1 MVMNVR
7 KVALWLGVLVVV
19 FFAWHVAQIQ
29 PQDDVV
35 ALSDFLRSVDAG
47 EVEWVRIDLLDKG
60 PGAAFRVNMADG
72 RRVRVDGFYSDA
84 VLSAL
89 RRAEVRF
96 WVRTNHTPTWANLLI
111 SWAPFLLLIAFWVFF
126 MAKVKSGGTGIENA
140 RRAVVSRPDKDGP
153 PMAAAPLSGGA
164 AAALAELRTLV
175 SSNPPAAVLLA
186 GPSGSGKTHLLR
198 ALATDPASPCLL
210 ANGASFAEIFLGIAA
225 ARVRDLFAEGR
236 KQGVAFIAIDGIDD
250 ICRVRTLDSRGDRDE
265 RTQAMLQ
272 LATCL
277 DELGAPEAKTTRS
290 WLRRKNRPGPR
301 LGFVGITSRADLID
315 PAILQ
320 RFSRVV
326 ALGSPD
332 PAERA
337 SILTSLLPAGVA
349 DGLDLQAVVSRTEGW
364 TRGDLR
370 SCVDDAVRV
379 AGKRDPSAQDLDS
392 ALAAREQVRA
402 LLRANSA

>member
-1 MVMNVR
+1 
-7 KVALWLGVLVVV
+7 
-19 FFAWHVAQIQ
+19 
-29 PQDDVV
+29 
-35 ALSDFLRSVDAG
+35 
-47 EVEWVRIDLLDKG
+47 VEWVRIDLLDKG

-84 VLSAL
+84 VVSAL

-96 WVRTNHTPTWANLLI
+96 WVRTNQTPTWANLLI
-111 SWAPFLLLIAFWVFF
+111 SWAPFLLLIGFWVFF

-140 RRAVVSRPDKDGP
+140 RRAVVLRPDKDWP
-153 PMAAAPLSGGA
+153 RTAAPLSGSA

-236 KQGVAFIAIDGIDD
+236 KQAVAFIAIDGIDD
-250 ICRVRTLDSRGDRDE
+250 ICHVRTFDSRGDRDE

-277 DELGAPEAKTTRS
+277 DELGAPEAKATPS
-290 WLRRKNRPGPR
+290 WLRRKSRPGPR

-320 RFSRVV
+320 RFTRVV
-326 ALGSPD
+326 ALGPPD
-332 PAERA
+332 AAERA

-379 AGKRDPSAQDLDS
+379 AGKRDPSAEDLHS